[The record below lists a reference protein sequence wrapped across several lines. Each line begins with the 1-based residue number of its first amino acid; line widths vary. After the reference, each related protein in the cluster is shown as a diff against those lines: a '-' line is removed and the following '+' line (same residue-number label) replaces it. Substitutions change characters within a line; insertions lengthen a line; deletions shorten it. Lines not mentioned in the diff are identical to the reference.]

1 MSMDPGKIGTIKV
14 LDKAAAILQVL
25 RERERV
31 TPADLVETV
40 GESRTTVVRICETL
54 VRHGLL
60 EREDSSR
67 VSYRLGLTLLELGA
81 LTRQRLSIRDVAH
94 PVLVEL
100 SAKTGDSTNLV
111 VRRDDAAVCLIRVV
125 GSYPVVSQ
133 ALYEGGRLP
142 YDRGGSSLALLA
154 FGDAELQESVLAR
167 LEPDRRPALRDRL
180 QEIREAGYCVSRGE
194 FLPETGAVGA
204 PVFGVHGDH
213 AIAGVSVSGV
223 VGPAG
228 RRPPAGADGRG
239 HGRRREH
246 QPRPGLQRPV
256 PPTRLTPPRHPPP
269 IPPPSTPNP
278 TDPHALAPRPSRAEH
293 HHGLR
298 QPDATYV
305 AGLAPRPSRAGHHD
319 RRRSGG
325 AAVAGLAAR
334 PSPAWWCSRWRC
346 GGAGFVLP
354 GFCRVFLSLWPRPPV
369 TSASPHA
376 IAHFRC
382 AGPLTGVVRL
392 AHSVRTHRG

>member
-1 MSMDPGKIGTIKV
+1 MVKGAAMSMDPGKIGTIKV

-111 VRRDDAAVCLIRVV
+111 VQRDDAAVCLIRVV

-223 VGPAG
+223 VGRLADDRLPELTAAVMAAG
-228 RRPPAGADGRG
+228 ESISRG
-239 HGRRREH
+239 LAYSGPY
-246 QPRPGLQRPV
+246 PRP
-256 PPTRLTPPRHPPP
+256 
-269 IPPPSTPNP
+269 
-278 TDPHALAPRPSRAEH
+278 A
-293 HHGLR
+293 
-298 QPDATYV
+298 
-305 AGLAPRPSRAGHHD
+305 
-319 RRRSGG
+319 
-325 AAVAGLAAR
+325 
-334 PSPAWWCSRWRC
+334 
-346 GGAGFVLP
+346 
-354 GFCRVFLSLWPRPPV
+354 
-369 TSASPHA
+369 
-376 IAHFRC
+376 
-382 AGPLTGVVRL
+382 
-392 AHSVRTHRG
+392 

>member
-133 ALYEGGRLP
+133 ALYEGGRAPLRP
-142 YDRGGSSLALLA
+142 GRIQPRAARVRRRGAPGVRAGATRTGPTARRCGTGSRRS
-154 FGDAELQESVLAR
+154 AR
-167 LEPDRRPALRDRL
+167 PATASAGASSCRRPAR
-180 QEIREAGYCVSRGE
+180 
-194 FLPETGAVGA
+194 
-204 PVFGVHGDH
+204 
-213 AIAGVSVSGV
+213 SG
-223 VGPAG
+223 
-228 RRPPAGADGRG
+228 
-239 HGRRREH
+239 
-246 QPRPGLQRPV
+246 
-256 PPTRLTPPRHPPP
+256 
-269 IPPPSTPNP
+269 PPSSACT
-278 TDPHALAPRPSRAEH
+278 
-293 HHGLR
+293 
-298 QPDATYV
+298 ATT
-305 AGLAPRPSRAGHHD
+305 R
-319 RRRSGG
+319 
-325 AAVAGLAAR
+325 
-334 PSPAWWCSRWRC
+334 SPA
-346 GGAGFVLP
+346 
-354 GFCRVFLSLWPRPPV
+354 
-369 TSASPHA
+369 SASA
-376 IAHFRC
+376 AWS
-382 AGPLTGVVRL
+382 AGWPTTACR
-392 AHSVRTHRG
+392 S